1 MSVADIFDEM
11 ESYNRRLENSFK
23 RALSIAFTQAES
35 TAEHVGRYLNEKNT
49 ARAPWD
55 FFPELFREEKEL
67 YERETVKR
75 EMEKARANRHAYAK
89 EVKKRREA
97 GMM

>member
-55 FFPELFREEKEL
+55 FFPTLFREEKEL
-67 YERETVKR
+67 YERKQGRIGTPTQRKSE
-75 EMEKARANRHAYAK
+75 N
-89 EVKKRREA
+89 A
-97 GMM
+97 GRPG